1 MVAQSPEA
9 WQTKCERLVCPDREM
24 QSELQRGEQGTV
36 VAVGGP
42 VVDVAF
48 DPPLPR
54 IRELIRASGS
64 QQVWLEVQAH
74 PRRGLVRAVALSP
87 TAGLRRGAP
96 VERTGGPLTVP
107 VGEPTLGRIFNVM
120 GEPIDGGP
128 PVHAERRPIYRSP
141 PPIAE
146 RRVETGVFETGIKV
160 LDFLT
165 PVPRGGRLGIF
176 GGAGVGKTLLIM
188 ELIHNVVAHARGV
201 CVFAGI
207 GERSREGNEIWR
219 DMSESGVL
227 ASSTL
232 VFGQMNEAPGAR
244 FRVGHTALTMAEYFR
259 DVGGREVIFLV
270 DNIFRFAQ
278 AGAEVSALL
287 GRLPSRV
294 GYQSTLATEMAEFEE
309 RIASTRSGAVTS
321 VQAVYVPA
329 DDLTDPA
336 VASTFAYLDA
346 HVVLSRRMAAK
357 ALYPAIDPLASS
369 SQLMSPQTVGERH
382 YDLAMTAREVMAR
395 ARDLDDIVAMLGI
408 EELSAKDRTVVKR
421 SRRLMRYLTQPFYV
435 GEHFTGRAGVA
446 VPLERT
452 LDDIASIL
460 SGRFDG
466 LDEEALYMIG
476 SALDQRQDSA

>member
-1 MVAQSPEA
+1 
-9 WQTKCERLVCPDREM
+9 M
-24 QSELQRGEQGTV
+24 QSMPQQDETGRV
-36 VAVGGP
+36 VAVRGP

-48 DPPLPR
+48 DAPLPR
-54 IRELIRASGS
+54 IRELIRVPGS
-64 QQVWLEVQAH
+64 RPVLLEVQAH
-74 PRRGLVRAVALSP
+74 PQKGLVRAVALAP
-87 TAGLRRGAP
+87 TAGLRRGEL

-107 VGEPTLGRIFNVM
+107 VGEATLGRLFNVM

-141 PPIAE
+141 PPLAE
-146 RRVETGVFETGIKV
+146 RRARTGVLETGIKV

-188 ELIHNVVAHARGV
+188 ELIHNVVVHARGV

-227 ASSTL
+227 ASSVL

-244 FRVGHTALTMAEYFR
+244 FRVGHAALTMAEYFR
-259 DVGGREVIFLV
+259 DVSGREVIFLV

-294 GYQSTLATEMAEFEE
+294 GYQSTLATELAELEE

-336 VASTFAYLDA
+336 VASTSAYLDA
-346 HVVLSRRMAAK
+346 HVVLSRQMAAK
-357 ALYPAIDPLASS
+357 GLYPAIDALASS
-369 SQLMSPQTVGERH
+369 SQLMSPQAVGERH
-382 YDLAMTAREVMAR
+382 YDLAMTAREVIAL
-395 ARDLDDIVAMLGI
+395 ARDLEDIVAMLGI
-408 EELSAKDRTVVKR
+408 EELSAKDRTVVNR

-435 GEHFTGRAGVA
+435 SEAFTGRSGVA

-452 LDDIASIL
+452 LDDIANIL
-460 SGRFDG
+460 SGRFDR

-476 SALDQRQDSA
+476 SASEHDEYSA